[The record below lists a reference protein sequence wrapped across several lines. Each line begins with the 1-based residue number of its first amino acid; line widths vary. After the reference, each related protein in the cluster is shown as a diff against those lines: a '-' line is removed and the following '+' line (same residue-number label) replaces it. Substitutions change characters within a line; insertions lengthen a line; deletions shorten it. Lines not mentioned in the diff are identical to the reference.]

1 MMARSREIDMTNGP
15 LLGKIIQ
22 FAIPLALSSM
32 LQLLFNAADVIVV
45 GQFAGSN
52 ALAAVSSTGAL
63 INLLVNVFM
72 GVSIGANVMVARARG
87 AGDYKGVHET
97 VHTAMLIS
105 VILGAMVAVL
115 GFCVSGFALTLMG
128 SPADVKPLATLY
140 LRIYFLGMPAN
151 LVYNF
156 GAAILRAIGDT
167 KRPLYIL
174 TVAGIANVTLN
185 LVLVILFRLG
195 VAGVAIAT
203 VFSQCIS
210 AVLVVICLLQAEGA
224 YRLYPQ
230 DLRIHKDKLIGMIRI
245 GLPAGIQG
253 SLFSISNVIIQS
265 TVNSFGSIVVAGNG
279 AAANIEGFVYVCM
292 NSLYQSAIT
301 FTSQNLGAGK
311 FHRIRSTF
319 RICTLCV
326 MLIGLVLGVG
336 IFLAGP
342 ILLRIYASGTPEE
355 IAAII
360 QVGCT
365 RLQYVG
371 FTYLFC
377 GMMDV
382 SCGALRGLGKG
393 MVPMVVSLLGA
404 CGLRIL
410 WVFTIFAFHSTLPT
424 LYISYPVSWVI
435 TWAVHTVCYLV
446 IRSKMERQHN
456 ARLKEAAA

>member
-1 MMARSREIDMTNGP
+1 MARSHEIDMTNGP
-15 LLGKIIQ
+15 LLSKVIQ

-45 GQFAGSN
+45 GKFAGST
-52 ALAAVSSTGAL
+52 ALAAVGSTGAL
-63 INLLVNVFM
+63 VNLLVNVFM

-87 AGDYKGVHET
+87 AGDYKAVHET
-97 VHTAMLIS
+97 VHCAMLIS
-105 VILGAMVAVL
+105 VILGAIVAVL

-140 LRIYFLGMPAN
+140 LKIYFLGMPAN

-174 TVAGIANVTLN
+174 TAAGVANVLLN
-185 LVLVILFRLG
+185 LVLVIVFHMG

-203 VFSQCIS
+203 VFSQIIS
-210 AVLVVICLLQAEGA
+210 AVLVVLCLLHADGA
-224 YRLYPQ
+224 YKLYPS

-265 TVNSFGSIVVAGNG
+265 TVNSFGSIVVAGNA
-279 AAANIEGFVYVCM
+279 AAANLEGFVYVCM

-311 FHRIRSTF
+311 FDRIRHTF
-319 RICTLCV
+319 RLCTLMV
-326 MLIGLVLGVG
+326 MVVGAILGIGLYLG
-336 IFLAGP
+336 GP
-342 ILLRIYASGTPEE
+342 WLLKIYASGTPEE
-355 IAAII
+355 IEQII
-360 QVGCT
+360 HFGMT
-365 RLQYVG
+365 RLSYVS
-371 FTYLFC
+371 FTYMLC

-393 MVPMVVSLLGA
+393 MVPMAVSLLGA
-404 CGLRIL
+404 CAFRIL
-410 WVFTIFAFHSTLPT
+410 WVYTVFAVQPTLPC

-435 TWAVHTVCYLV
+435 TWVAHTVCYLL
-446 IRSKMERQHN
+446 IRRNMERKHQ
-456 ARLKEAAA
+456 ASLEAAQA

>member
-1 MMARSREIDMTNGP
+1 MARSREIDMTNGP
-15 LLGKIIQ
+15 LLSKVIQ

-45 GQFAGSN
+45 GKFAGST
-52 ALAAVSSTGAL
+52 ALAAVGSTGAL
-63 INLLVNVFM
+63 VNLLVNVFM

-87 AGDYKGVHET
+87 AGDYKAVHET
-97 VHTAMLIS
+97 VHCAMLIS
-105 VILGAMVAVL
+105 VILGAIVAVL

-140 LRIYFLGMPAN
+140 LKIYFLGMPAN

-174 TVAGIANVTLN
+174 TAAGVANVLLN
-185 LVLVILFRLG
+185 LVLVIVFHMS

-203 VFSQCIS
+203 VFSQVIS
-210 AVLVVICLLQAEGA
+210 AVLVVLCLLHADGA
-224 YRLYPQ
+224 YKLYPS

-265 TVNSFGSIVVAGNG
+265 TVNSFGSIVVAGNA
-279 AAANIEGFVYVCM
+279 AAANLEGFVYVCM

-311 FHRIRSTF
+311 FDRIRHTF
-319 RICTLCV
+319 RLCTLMV
-326 MLIGLVLGVG
+326 MVVGAILGIGLYLG
-336 IFLAGP
+336 GP
-342 ILLRIYASGTPEE
+342 WLLKIYASGTPEE
-355 IAAII
+355 IEQII
-360 QVGCT
+360 HFGMT
-365 RLQYVG
+365 RLSYVS
-371 FTYLFC
+371 FTYMLC

-393 MVPMVVSLLGA
+393 MVPMAVSLLGA
-404 CGLRIL
+404 CAFRIL
-410 WVFTIFAFHSTLPT
+410 WVYTVFAVQPTLPC
-424 LYISYPVSWVI
+424 LYISYPVSWTI
-435 TWAVHTVCYLV
+435 TWVAHTVCYLL
-446 IRSKMERQHN
+446 IRRNMERKHQ
-456 ARLKEAAA
+456 ASLEAAQA

>member
-1 MMARSREIDMTNGP
+1 MARSREIDMTNGP
-15 LLGKIIQ
+15 LLSKVIQ

-45 GQFAGSN
+45 GKFAGST
-52 ALAAVSSTGAL
+52 ALAAVGSTGAL
-63 INLLVNVFM
+63 VNLLVNVFM

-87 AGDYKGVHET
+87 AGDYKAVHET
-97 VHTAMLIS
+97 VHCAMLIS
-105 VILGAMVAVL
+105 VILGAIVAVL

-140 LRIYFLGMPAN
+140 LKIYFLGMPAN

-174 TVAGIANVTLN
+174 TAAGVANVLLN
-185 LVLVILFRLG
+185 LVLVIVFHMS

-203 VFSQCIS
+203 VFSQVIS
-210 AVLVVICLLQAEGA
+210 AVLVVLCLLHADGA
-224 YRLYPQ
+224 YKLYPN

-265 TVNSFGSIVVAGNG
+265 TVNSFGSIVVAGNA
-279 AAANIEGFVYVCM
+279 AAANLEGFVYVCM

-311 FHRIRSTF
+311 FDRIRHTF
-319 RICTLCV
+319 RLCTLMV
-326 MLIGLVLGVG
+326 MVVGAILGIGLYLG
-336 IFLAGP
+336 GP
-342 ILLRIYASGTPEE
+342 WLLKIYASGTPEE
-355 IAAII
+355 IEQII
-360 QVGCT
+360 HFGMT
-365 RLQYVG
+365 RLSYVS
-371 FTYLFC
+371 FTYMLC

-393 MVPMVVSLLGA
+393 MVPMAVSLLGA
-404 CGLRIL
+404 CAFRIL
-410 WVFTIFAFHSTLPT
+410 WVYTVFAVQPTLPC
-424 LYISYPVSWVI
+424 LYISYPVSWTI
-435 TWAVHTVCYLV
+435 TWAAHTVCYLL
-446 IRSKMERQHN
+446 IRRNMERKHQ
-456 ARLKEAAA
+456 ASLEAAQA

>member
-1 MMARSREIDMTNGP
+1 MARSHEIDMTNGP
-15 LLGKIIQ
+15 LLSKVIQ

-45 GQFAGSN
+45 GKFAGST
-52 ALAAVSSTGAL
+52 ALAAVGSTGAL
-63 INLLVNVFM
+63 VNLLVNVFM

-87 AGDYKGVHET
+87 AGDYKAVHET
-97 VHTAMLIS
+97 VHCAMLIS
-105 VILGAMVAVL
+105 VILGAIVAVL

-140 LRIYFLGMPAN
+140 LKIYFLGMPAN

-174 TVAGIANVTLN
+174 TAAGVANVLLN
-185 LVLVILFRLG
+185 LVLVIVFHMG

-203 VFSQCIS
+203 VFSQVIS
-210 AVLVVICLLQAEGA
+210 AVLVVLCLLHADGA
-224 YRLYPQ
+224 YKLYPS

-265 TVNSFGSIVVAGNG
+265 TVNSFGSIVVAGNA
-279 AAANIEGFVYVCM
+279 AAANLEGFVYVCM

-311 FHRIRSTF
+311 FDRIRHTF
-319 RICTLCV
+319 RLCTLMV
-326 MLIGLVLGVG
+326 MVVGAILGVG
-336 IFLAGP
+336 LYLGGP
-342 ILLRIYASGTPEE
+342 WLLKIYASGTPEE
-355 IAAII
+355 IEQII
-360 QVGCT
+360 HFGMT
-365 RLQYVG
+365 RLSYVS
-371 FTYLFC
+371 FTYMLC

-393 MVPMVVSLLGA
+393 MVPMAVSLLGA
-404 CGLRIL
+404 CAFRIL
-410 WVFTIFAFHSTLPT
+410 WVYTVFAVQPTLPC

-435 TWAVHTVCYLV
+435 TWAAHTVCYLL
-446 IRSKMERQHN
+446 IRRNMERKHQ
-456 ARLKEAAA
+456 ASLEAAQA

>member
-1 MMARSREIDMTNGP
+1 MARSREIDMTNGP
-15 LLGKIIQ
+15 LLSKVIQ

-45 GQFAGSN
+45 GQFAGST
-52 ALAAVSSTGAL
+52 ALAAVGSTGAL
-63 INLLVNVFM
+63 VNLLVNVFM

-87 AGDYKGVHET
+87 AGDYKAVHET
-97 VHTAMLIS
+97 VHCAMLIS
-105 VILGAMVAVL
+105 VILGAIVAVL

-140 LRIYFLGMPAN
+140 LKIYFLGMPAN

-174 TVAGIANVTLN
+174 TAAGVVNVVLN
-185 LVLVILFRLG
+185 LILVIVFHMG

-203 VFSQCIS
+203 VTSQVIS
-210 AVLVVICLLQAEGA
+210 AVLIVLCLLRAEGA
-224 YRLYPQ
+224 YKLYPS

-265 TVNSFGSIVVAGNG
+265 TVNSFGSIVVAGNA
-279 AAANIEGFVYVCM
+279 AAANLEGFVYVCM

-311 FHRIRSTF
+311 FDRIRHTF
-319 RICTLCV
+319 RVCTLMV
-326 MLIGLVLGVG
+326 MVVGAVLGMG
-336 IFLAGP
+336 LFLAGP
-342 ILLRIYASGTPEE
+342 WLLNIYASGTPEE
-355 IAAII
+355 IEEII
-360 QVGCT
+360 RFGMI
-365 RLQYVG
+365 RLSYVS
-371 FTYLFC
+371 FTYMLC

-393 MVPMVVSLLGA
+393 MVPMAVSLLGA
-404 CGLRIL
+404 CAFRIL
-410 WVFTIFAFHSTLPT
+410 WVYTVFAANPTLPT

-435 TWAVHTVCYLV
+435 TWAAHTGCYLL
-446 IRSKMERQHN
+446 IRRNMERKH
-456 ARLKEAAA
+456 LESLEAA

>member
-1 MMARSREIDMTNGP
+1 MARSHEIDMTNGP
-15 LLGKIIQ
+15 LLSKVIQ

-45 GQFAGSN
+45 GKFAGST
-52 ALAAVSSTGAL
+52 ALAAVGSTGAL
-63 INLLVNVFM
+63 VNLLVNVFM

-87 AGDYKGVHET
+87 AGDYKAVHET
-97 VHTAMLIS
+97 VHCAMLIS
-105 VILGAMVAVL
+105 VILGAIVAVL

-140 LRIYFLGMPAN
+140 LKIYFLGMPAN

-174 TVAGIANVTLN
+174 TAAGVANVLLN
-185 LVLVILFRLG
+185 LVLVIVFHMS

-203 VFSQCIS
+203 VFSQVIS
-210 AVLVVICLLQAEGA
+210 AVLVVLCLLHADGA
-224 YRLYPQ
+224 YKLYPS

-265 TVNSFGSIVVAGNG
+265 TVNSFGSIVVAGNA
-279 AAANIEGFVYVCM
+279 AAANLEGFVYVCM

-311 FHRIRSTF
+311 FDRIRHTF
-319 RICTLCV
+319 RLCTLMV
-326 MLIGLVLGVG
+326 MVVGAILGIGLYLG
-336 IFLAGP
+336 GP
-342 ILLRIYASGTPEE
+342 WLLKIYASGTPEE
-355 IAAII
+355 IEQII
-360 QVGCT
+360 HFGMT
-365 RLQYVG
+365 RLSYVS
-371 FTYLFC
+371 FTYMLC

-393 MVPMVVSLLGA
+393 MVPMAVSLLGA
-404 CGLRIL
+404 CAFRIL
-410 WVFTIFAFHSTLPT
+410 WVYTVFAVQPTLPC

-435 TWAVHTVCYLV
+435 TWAAHTVCYLL
-446 IRSKMERQHN
+446 IRRNMERKHQ
-456 ARLKEAAA
+456 ASLEAAQA

>member
-1 MMARSREIDMTNGP
+1 MARSREIDMTNGP
-15 LLGKIIQ
+15 LVSKVVQ

-45 GQFAGSN
+45 GQFAGST
-52 ALAAVSSTGAL
+52 ALAAVGSTGAL
-63 INLLVNVFM
+63 VNLLVNVFM

-87 AGDYKGVHET
+87 AGDYKAVHET
-97 VHTAMLIS
+97 VHCAMLIS
-105 VILGAMVAVL
+105 VILGAIVAIL

-140 LRIYFLGMPAN
+140 LKIYFLGMPAN

-174 TVAGIANVTLN
+174 TAAGVANVLLN
-185 LVLVILFRLG
+185 LVLVIVFHMG

-210 AVLVVICLLQAEGA
+210 AVLVVLCLLHADGA
-224 YRLYPQ
+224 YKLYPA

-265 TVNSFGSIVVAGNG
+265 TVNSFGSIVVAGNA
-279 AAANIEGFVYVCM
+279 AAANLEGFVYVCM

-311 FHRIRSTF
+311 FDRIRHTF
-319 RICTLCV
+319 RVCTLMV
-326 MLIGLVLGVG
+326 MVVGAVLGVG
-336 IFLAGP
+336 LFLAGP
-342 ILLRIYASGTPEE
+342 WLLNIYASGTPEE
-355 IAAII
+355 IEEII
-360 QVGCT
+360 RFGMI
-365 RLQYVG
+365 RLSYVS
-371 FTYLFC
+371 FTYMLC

-382 SCGALRGLGKG
+382 SCGALRGLGRG
-393 MVPMVVSLLGA
+393 MVPMAVSLLGA
-404 CGLRIL
+404 CAFRIL
-410 WVFTIFAFHSTLPT
+410 WVFTVFAANPTLPT
-424 LYISYPVSWVI
+424 LYWVFPCSTLFTLLITLGMDLYVSYRIMP
-435 TWAVHTVCYLV
+435 
-446 IRSKMERQHN
+446 RKMAQPG
-456 ARLKEAAA
+456 

>member
-1 MMARSREIDMTNGP
+1 MARSREIDMTNGP
-15 LLGKIIQ
+15 LVSKVVQ

-45 GQFAGSN
+45 GQFAGST
-52 ALAAVSSTGAL
+52 ALAAVGSTGAL
-63 INLLVNVFM
+63 VNLLVNVFM

-87 AGDYKGVHET
+87 AGDYKAVHET
-97 VHTAMLIS
+97 VHCAMLIS
-105 VILGAMVAVL
+105 VILGAIVAIL

-140 LRIYFLGMPAN
+140 LKIYFLGMPAN

-174 TVAGIANVTLN
+174 TAAGVANVLLN
-185 LVLVILFRLG
+185 LVLVIVFHMG

-210 AVLVVICLLQAEGA
+210 AVLVVLCLLHADGA
-224 YRLYPQ
+224 YKLYPA

-265 TVNSFGSIVVAGNG
+265 TVNSFGSIVVAGNA
-279 AAANIEGFVYVCM
+279 AAANLEGFVYVCM

-311 FHRIRSTF
+311 FDRIRHTF
-319 RICTLCV
+319 RVCTLMV
-326 MLIGLVLGVG
+326 MVVGAVLGVG
-336 IFLAGP
+336 LFLAGP
-342 ILLRIYASGTPEE
+342 WLLNIYASGTPEE
-355 IAAII
+355 IEEII
-360 QVGCT
+360 RFGMI
-365 RLQYVG
+365 RLSYVS
-371 FTYLFC
+371 FTYMLC

-393 MVPMVVSLLGA
+393 MVPMAVSLLGA
-404 CGLRIL
+404 CAFRIL
-410 WVFTIFAFHSTLPT
+410 WVYTVFAANPTLPT
-424 LYISYPVSWVI
+424 LYISYPVSWAI
-435 TWAVHTVCYLV
+435 TWVAHTGCYLL
-446 IRSKMERQHN
+446 IRRNMERKHQE
-456 ARLKEAAA
+456 ALEAA

>member
-1 MMARSREIDMTNGP
+1 MARSREIDMTNGP
-15 LLGKIIQ
+15 LVSKVVQ

-45 GQFAGSN
+45 GQFAGST
-52 ALAAVSSTGAL
+52 ALAAVGSTGAL
-63 INLLVNVFM
+63 VNLLVNVFM

-87 AGDYKGVHET
+87 AGDYKAVHET
-97 VHTAMLIS
+97 VHCAMLIS
-105 VILGAMVAVL
+105 VILGAIVAIL

-140 LRIYFLGMPAN
+140 LKIYFLGMPAN

-174 TVAGIANVTLN
+174 TAAGVANVLLN
-185 LVLVILFRLG
+185 LVLVIVFHMG

-210 AVLVVICLLQAEGA
+210 AVLVVLCLLHADGA
-224 YRLYPQ
+224 YKLYPA

-265 TVNSFGSIVVAGNG
+265 TVNSFGSIVVAGNA
-279 AAANIEGFVYVCM
+279 AAANLEGFVYVCM

-311 FHRIRSTF
+311 FDRIRHTF
-319 RICTLCV
+319 RVCTLMV
-326 MLIGLVLGVG
+326 MVVGAVLGVG
-336 IFLAGP
+336 LFLAGP
-342 ILLRIYASGTPEE
+342 WLLNIYASGTPEE
-355 IAAII
+355 IEEII
-360 QVGCT
+360 RFGMI
-365 RLQYVG
+365 RLSYVS
-371 FTYLFC
+371 FTYMLC

-382 SCGALRGLGKG
+382 SCGALRGLGRG
-393 MVPMVVSLLGA
+393 MVPMAVSLLGA
-404 CGLRIL
+404 CAFRIL
-410 WVFTIFAFHSTLPT
+410 WVYTVFAANPTLPT
-424 LYISYPVSWVI
+424 LYISYPVSWAI
-435 TWAVHTVCYLV
+435 TWVAHTGCYLL
-446 IRSKMERQHN
+446 IRRNMERKHQE
-456 ARLKEAAA
+456 ALEAA

>member
-1 MMARSREIDMTNGP
+1 MARSREIDMTNGP
-15 LLGKIIQ
+15 LFGKVVQ

-45 GQFAGSN
+45 GQFAGST
-52 ALAAVSSTGAL
+52 ALAAVGSTGAL
-63 INLLVNVFM
+63 VNLLVNVFM

-87 AGDYKGVHET
+87 AGDYKAVHET
-97 VHTAMLIS
+97 VHCAMLIS
-105 VILGAMVAVL
+105 VILGAIVAVL

-140 LRIYFLGMPAN
+140 LKIYFLGMPAN

-174 TVAGIANVTLN
+174 TAAGVVNVVLN
-185 LVLVILFRLG
+185 LILVILFHMG

-203 VFSQCIS
+203 VASQLIS
-210 AVLVVICLLQAEGA
+210 AVLIVMCLLQADGA
-224 YRLYPQ
+224 YKLYPS

-265 TVNSFGSIVVAGNG
+265 TVNSFGSIVVAGNA
-279 AAANIEGFVYVCM
+279 AAANLEGFVYVCM

-311 FHRIRSTF
+311 FDRIRHTF
-319 RICTLCV
+319 RVCTLMV
-326 MLIGLVLGVG
+326 MVVGAVLGMG
-336 IFLAGP
+336 LFLAGP
-342 ILLRIYASGTPEE
+342 WLLNIYASGTPEE
-355 IAAII
+355 IEEII
-360 QVGCT
+360 RFGMI
-365 RLQYVG
+365 RLSYVS
-371 FTYLFC
+371 FTYMLC

-382 SCGALRGLGKG
+382 SCGALRGLGRG
-393 MVPMVVSLLGA
+393 MVPMAVSLLGA

-410 WVFTIFAFHSTLPT
+410 WVFTIFAAQPTLPC
-424 LYISYPVSWVI
+424 LYISYPVSWAV
-435 TWAVHTVCYLV
+435 TWAAHTVCYLV
-446 IRSKMERQHN
+446 IRRSMERKHQE
-456 ARLKEAAA
+456 ALEAA

>member
-1 MMARSREIDMTNGP
+1 MARSHEIDMTNGP
-15 LLGKIIQ
+15 LLSKVIQ

-45 GQFAGSN
+45 GKFAGST
-52 ALAAVSSTGAL
+52 ALAAVGSTGAL
-63 INLLVNVFM
+63 VNLLVNVFM

-87 AGDYKGVHET
+87 AGDYKAVHET
-97 VHTAMLIS
+97 VHCAMLIS
-105 VILGAMVAVL
+105 VILGAIVAVL

-140 LRIYFLGMPAN
+140 LKIYFLGMPAN

-174 TVAGIANVTLN
+174 TAAGVANVLLN
-185 LVLVILFRLG
+185 LVLVIVFHMS

-203 VFSQCIS
+203 VFSQVIS
-210 AVLVVICLLQAEGA
+210 AVLVVLCLLHADGA
-224 YRLYPQ
+224 YKLYPN

-265 TVNSFGSIVVAGNG
+265 TVNSFGSIVVAGNA
-279 AAANIEGFVYVCM
+279 AAANLEGFVYVCM

-311 FHRIRSTF
+311 FDRIRHTF
-319 RICTLCV
+319 RLCTLMV
-326 MLIGLVLGVG
+326 MVVGAILGIGLYLG
-336 IFLAGP
+336 GP
-342 ILLRIYASGTPEE
+342 WLLKIYASGTPEE
-355 IAAII
+355 IEQII
-360 QVGCT
+360 HFGMT
-365 RLQYVG
+365 RLSYVS
-371 FTYLFC
+371 FTYMLC

-393 MVPMVVSLLGA
+393 MVPMAVSLLGA
-404 CGLRIL
+404 CAFRIL
-410 WVFTIFAFHSTLPT
+410 WVYTVFAVQPTLPC

-435 TWAVHTVCYLV
+435 TWAAHTVCYLL
-446 IRSKMERQHN
+446 IRRNMERKHQ
-456 ARLKEAAA
+456 ASLEAAQA

>member
-1 MMARSREIDMTNGP
+1 MARSHEIDMTNGP
-15 LLGKIIQ
+15 LLSKVIQ

-45 GQFAGSN
+45 GKFAGST
-52 ALAAVSSTGAL
+52 ALAAVGSTGAL
-63 INLLVNVFM
+63 VNLLVNVFM

-87 AGDYKGVHET
+87 AGDYKAVHET
-97 VHTAMLIS
+97 VHCAMLIS
-105 VILGAMVAVL
+105 VILGAIVAVL

-140 LRIYFLGMPAN
+140 LKIYFLGMPAN

-174 TVAGIANVTLN
+174 TAAGVANVLLN
-185 LVLVILFRLG
+185 LVLVIVFHMS

-203 VFSQCIS
+203 VFSQVIS
-210 AVLVVICLLQAEGA
+210 AVLVVLCLLHADGA
-224 YRLYPQ
+224 YKLYPS

-265 TVNSFGSIVVAGNG
+265 TVNSFGSIVVAGNA
-279 AAANIEGFVYVCM
+279 AAANLEGFVYVCM

-311 FHRIRSTF
+311 FDRIRHTF
-319 RICTLCV
+319 RLCTLMV
-326 MLIGLVLGVG
+326 MVVGAILGVG
-336 IFLAGP
+336 LYLGGP
-342 ILLRIYASGTPEE
+342 WLLKIYASGTPEE
-355 IAAII
+355 IEQII
-360 QVGCT
+360 HFGMT
-365 RLQYVG
+365 RLSYVS
-371 FTYLFC
+371 FTYMLC

-393 MVPMVVSLLGA
+393 MVPMAVSLLGA
-404 CGLRIL
+404 CAFRIL
-410 WVFTIFAFHSTLPT
+410 WVYTVFAVQPTLPC

-435 TWAVHTVCYLV
+435 TWAAHTVCYLL
-446 IRSKMERQHN
+446 IRRNMERKHQ
-456 ARLKEAAA
+456 ASLEAAQA

>member
-1 MMARSREIDMTNGP
+1 MARSREIDMTNGP
-15 LLGKIIQ
+15 LLSKVIQ

-45 GQFAGSN
+45 GKFAGST
-52 ALAAVSSTGAL
+52 ALAAVGSTGAL
-63 INLLVNVFM
+63 VNLLVNVFM

-87 AGDYKGVHET
+87 AGDYKAVHET
-97 VHTAMLIS
+97 VHCAMLIS
-105 VILGAMVAVL
+105 VILGAIVAVL

-140 LRIYFLGMPAN
+140 LKIYFLGMPAN

-156 GAAILRAIGDT
+156 GAAILRAVGDT

-174 TVAGIANVTLN
+174 TAAGVANVLLN
-185 LVLVILFRLG
+185 LVLVIVFHMG

-203 VFSQCIS
+203 VFSQIIS
-210 AVLVVICLLQAEGA
+210 AVLVVLCLLHADGA
-224 YRLYPQ
+224 YKLYPS

-265 TVNSFGSIVVAGNG
+265 TVNSFGSIVVAGNA
-279 AAANIEGFVYVCM
+279 AAANLEGFVYVCM

-311 FHRIRSTF
+311 FDRIRHTF
-319 RICTLCV
+319 RLCTLMV
-326 MLIGLVLGVG
+326 MVVGAILGVG
-336 IFLAGP
+336 LYLGGP
-342 ILLRIYASGTPEE
+342 WLLKIYASGTPEE
-355 IAAII
+355 IEQII
-360 QVGCT
+360 RFGMI
-365 RLQYVG
+365 RLSYVS
-371 FTYLFC
+371 FTYMLC

-393 MVPMVVSLLGA
+393 MVPMAVSLLGA
-404 CGLRIL
+404 CAFRIL
-410 WVFTIFAFHSTLPT
+410 WVYTVFAVQPTLPC
-424 LYISYPVSWVI
+424 LYISYPVSWTI
-435 TWAVHTVCYLV
+435 TWVAHTVCYLL
-446 IRSKMERQHN
+446 IRRNMERKHQ
-456 ARLKEAAA
+456 ASLEAAQA

>member
-1 MMARSREIDMTNGP
+1 MARSREIDMTNGP
-15 LLGKIIQ
+15 LFGKVVQ

-45 GQFAGSN
+45 GQFAGST
-52 ALAAVSSTGAL
+52 ALAAVGSTGAL
-63 INLLVNVFM
+63 VNLLVNVFM

-87 AGDYKGVHET
+87 AGDYKAVHET
-97 VHTAMLIS
+97 VHCAMLIS
-105 VILGAMVAVL
+105 VILGAIVAVL

-140 LRIYFLGMPAN
+140 LKIYFLGMPAN

-174 TVAGIANVTLN
+174 TAAGVVNVVLN
-185 LVLVILFRLG
+185 LILVILFHMG

-203 VFSQCIS
+203 VTSQLIS
-210 AVLVVICLLQAEGA
+210 AVLIVMCLLNADGA
-224 YRLYPQ
+224 YKLYPS

-265 TVNSFGSIVVAGNG
+265 TVNGFGSIVVAGNA
-279 AAANIEGFVYVCM
+279 AAANLEGFVYVCM
-292 NSLYQSAIT
+292 NSLYQGAIT

-311 FHRIRSTF
+311 FDRIRHTF
-319 RICTLCV
+319 RVCTLMV
-326 MLIGLVLGVG
+326 MVVGAVLGMG
-336 IFLAGP
+336 LFLAGP
-342 ILLRIYASGTPEE
+342 WLLNIYASGTPEE
-355 IAAII
+355 IEEII
-360 QVGCT
+360 RFGMI
-365 RLQYVG
+365 RLSYVS
-371 FTYLFC
+371 FTYMLC

-382 SCGALRGLGKG
+382 SCGALRGLGRG
-393 MVPMVVSLLGA
+393 MVPMAVSLLGA

-410 WVFTIFAFHSTLPT
+410 WVFTIFAAQPTLPC
-424 LYISYPVSWVI
+424 LYISYPVSWAV
-435 TWAVHTVCYLV
+435 TWAAHTVCYLV
-446 IRSKMERQHN
+446 IRRSMERKHQE
-456 ARLKEAAA
+456 ALEAA

>member
-1 MMARSREIDMTNGP
+1 MARSREIDMTNGP
-15 LLGKIIQ
+15 LLGKIVQ

-45 GQFAGSN
+45 GQFAGST
-52 ALAAVSSTGAL
+52 ALAAVGSTGAL
-63 INLLVNVFM
+63 VNLLVNVFM

-87 AGDYKGVHET
+87 AGDYKAVHET
-97 VHTAMLIS
+97 VHCAMLIS
-105 VILGAMVAVL
+105 VILGAIVAVL

-174 TVAGIANVTLN
+174 TVAGVANVVLN
-185 LVLVILFRLG
+185 LILVIVFHMG

-224 YRLYPQ
+224 YKLYPN
-230 DLRIHKDKLIGMIRI
+230 DLKIHKDKLMGMIRI

-265 TVNSFGSIVVAGNG
+265 TVNSFGSIVVAGNA
-279 AAANIEGFVYVCM
+279 AAANIEGFIYVCM
-292 NSLYQSAIT
+292 NSLYQAAIT

-311 FHRIRSTF
+311 FDRIRRTF
-319 RICTLCV
+319 RICTLMV
-326 MLIGLVLGVG
+326 MAIGFALSMIVYA
-336 IFLAGP
+336 AGP

-355 IAAII
+355 ITSII
-360 QVGCT
+360 EFGMI
-365 RLQYVG
+365 RLSYVCL
-371 FTYLFC
+371 TYMIC

-410 WVFTIFAFHSTLPT
+410 WVFTLFAAKPTLDM

-435 TWAVHTVCYLV
+435 TWAVHTLCYLL
-446 IRSKMERQHN
+446 IRRGMERKHLSQ
-456 ARLKEAAA
+456 LEAAEA

>member
-1 MMARSREIDMTNGP
+1 MARSREIDMTNGP
-15 LLGKIIQ
+15 LVSKVVQ

-45 GQFAGSN
+45 GQFAGST
-52 ALAAVSSTGAL
+52 ALAAVGSTGAL
-63 INLLVNVFM
+63 VNLLVNVFM

-87 AGDYKGVHET
+87 AGDYKAVHET
-97 VHTAMLIS
+97 VHCAMLIS
-105 VILGAMVAVL
+105 VILGAIVAIL

-140 LRIYFLGMPAN
+140 LKIYFLGMPAN

-174 TVAGIANVTLN
+174 TAAGVANVLLN
-185 LVLVILFRLG
+185 LVLVIVFHMG

-210 AVLVVICLLQAEGA
+210 AVLVVLCLLHADGA
-224 YRLYPQ
+224 YKLYPA

-265 TVNSFGSIVVAGNG
+265 TVNSFGSIVVAGNA
-279 AAANIEGFVYVCM
+279 AAANLEGFVYVCM

-311 FHRIRSTF
+311 FDRIRHTF
-319 RICTLCV
+319 RVCTLMV
-326 MLIGLVLGVG
+326 MVVGAVLGVG
-336 IFLAGP
+336 LFLAGP
-342 ILLRIYASGTPEE
+342 WLLNIYASGTPEE
-355 IAAII
+355 IEEII
-360 QVGCT
+360 RFGMI
-365 RLQYVG
+365 RLSYVS
-371 FTYLFC
+371 FTYMIC

-393 MVPMVVSLLGA
+393 MVPMAVSLLGA
-404 CGLRIL
+404 CAFRIL
-410 WVFTIFAFHSTLPT
+410 WVFTVFAANPTLPT
-424 LYISYPVSWVI
+424 LYISYPVSWAI
-435 TWAVHTVCYLV
+435 TWAAHTGCYLL
-446 IRSKMERQHN
+446 IRRNMERKHQE
-456 ARLKEAAA
+456 ALEAA

>member
-1 MMARSREIDMTNGP
+1 MARSREIDMTNGP
-15 LLGKIIQ
+15 LFGKVVQ

-45 GQFAGSN
+45 GQFAGST
-52 ALAAVSSTGAL
+52 ALAAVGSTGAL
-63 INLLVNVFM
+63 VNLLVNVFM

-87 AGDYKGVHET
+87 AGDYKAVHET
-97 VHTAMLIS
+97 VHCAMLIS
-105 VILGAMVAVL
+105 VILGAIVAVL

-140 LRIYFLGMPAN
+140 LKIYFLGMPAN

-174 TVAGIANVTLN
+174 TAAGVVNVVLN
-185 LVLVILFRLG
+185 LILVILFHMG

-203 VFSQCIS
+203 VTSQLIS
-210 AVLVVICLLQAEGA
+210 AVLIVMCLLQADGA
-224 YRLYPQ
+224 YKLYPS

-265 TVNSFGSIVVAGNG
+265 TVNGFGSIVVAGNA
-279 AAANIEGFVYVCM
+279 AAANLEGFVYVCM

-311 FHRIRSTF
+311 FDRIRHTF
-319 RICTLCV
+319 RVCTLMV
-326 MLIGLVLGVG
+326 MVVGAVLGMG
-336 IFLAGP
+336 LFLAGP
-342 ILLRIYASGTPEE
+342 WLLNIYASGTPEE
-355 IAAII
+355 IEEII
-360 QVGCT
+360 RFGMI
-365 RLQYVG
+365 RLSYVS
-371 FTYLFC
+371 FTYMLC

-382 SCGALRGLGKG
+382 SCGALRGLGRG
-393 MVPMVVSLLGA
+393 MVPMAVSLLGA

-410 WVFTIFAFHSTLPT
+410 WVFTIFAAQPTLSC
-424 LYISYPVSWVI
+424 LYISYPVSWVV
-435 TWAVHTVCYLV
+435 TWAAHTVCYLV
-446 IRSKMERQHN
+446 IRRSMERKHQE
-456 ARLKEAAA
+456 ALEAA

>member
-1 MMARSREIDMTNGP
+1 MARSHEIDMTNGP
-15 LLGKIIQ
+15 LLSKVIQ

-45 GQFAGSN
+45 GKFAGST
-52 ALAAVSSTGAL
+52 ALAAVGSTGAL
-63 INLLVNVFM
+63 VNLLVNVFM

-87 AGDYKGVHET
+87 AGDYKAVHET
-97 VHTAMLIS
+97 VHCAMLIS
-105 VILGAMVAVL
+105 VILGAIVAVL

-140 LRIYFLGMPAN
+140 LKIYFLGMPAN

-174 TVAGIANVTLN
+174 TAAGVANVLLN
-185 LVLVILFRLG
+185 LVLVIVFHMS

-203 VFSQCIS
+203 VFSQVIS
-210 AVLVVICLLQAEGA
+210 AVLVVLCLLHADGA
-224 YRLYPQ
+224 YKLYPN

-265 TVNSFGSIVVAGNG
+265 TVNSFGSIVVAGNA
-279 AAANIEGFVYVCM
+279 AAANLEGFVYVCM

-311 FHRIRSTF
+311 FDRIRHTF
-319 RICTLCV
+319 RLCTLMV
-326 MLIGLVLGVG
+326 MVVGAILGVG
-336 IFLAGP
+336 LYLGGP
-342 ILLRIYASGTPEE
+342 WLLKIYASGTPEE
-355 IAAII
+355 IEQII
-360 QVGCT
+360 HFGMT
-365 RLQYVG
+365 RLSYVS
-371 FTYLFC
+371 FTYMLC

-393 MVPMVVSLLGA
+393 MVPMAVSLLGA
-404 CGLRIL
+404 CAFRIL
-410 WVFTIFAFHSTLPT
+410 WVYTVFAVQPTLPC
-424 LYISYPVSWVI
+424 LYISYPVSWTI
-435 TWAVHTVCYLV
+435 TWVAHTVCYLL
-446 IRSKMERQHN
+446 IRRNMERKHQ
-456 ARLKEAAA
+456 ASLEAAQA

>member
-1 MMARSREIDMTNGP
+1 MARSREIDMTNGP
-15 LLGKIIQ
+15 LVSKVVQ

-45 GQFAGSN
+45 GQFAGST
-52 ALAAVSSTGAL
+52 ALAAVGSTGAL
-63 INLLVNVFM
+63 VNLLVNVFM

-87 AGDYKGVHET
+87 AGDFKAVHET
-97 VHTAMLIS
+97 VHCAMLIS
-105 VILGAMVAVL
+105 VILGAIVAVL

-140 LRIYFLGMPAN
+140 LKIYFLGMPAN

-174 TVAGIANVTLN
+174 TAAGVANVLLN
-185 LVLVILFRLG
+185 LVLVIVFHMG

-210 AVLVVICLLQAEGA
+210 AVLVVLCLLNADGA
-224 YRLYPQ
+224 YKLYPA
-230 DLRIHKDKLIGMIRI
+230 DLRIHKDKLIGMVRI

-265 TVNSFGSIVVAGNG
+265 TVNSFGSIVVAGNA
-279 AAANIEGFVYVCM
+279 AAANLEGFVYVCM

-311 FHRIRSTF
+311 FDRIRHTF
-319 RICTLCV
+319 RVCTLMV
-326 MLIGLVLGVG
+326 MVVGAVLGIGLY
-336 IFLAGP
+336 LAGP
-342 ILLRIYASGTPEE
+342 WLLNIYASGTPEE
-355 IAAII
+355 IEEII
-360 QVGCT
+360 RFGMI
-365 RLQYVG
+365 RLSYVS
-371 FTYLFC
+371 FTYMIC

-393 MVPMVVSLLGA
+393 MVPMAVSLLGA
-404 CGLRIL
+404 CAFRIL
-410 WVFTIFAFHSTLPT
+410 WVYTVFAANPTLPT
-424 LYISYPVSWVI
+424 LYISYPVSWAI
-435 TWAVHTVCYLV
+435 TWVAHTGCYLL
-446 IRSKMERQHN
+446 IRRKMERKHQE
-456 ARLKEAAA
+456 ALEAA

>member
-1 MMARSREIDMTNGP
+1 MARSREIDMTNGP
-15 LLGKIIQ
+15 LLSKVIQ

-45 GQFAGSN
+45 GKFAGST
-52 ALAAVSSTGAL
+52 ALAAVGSTGAL
-63 INLLVNVFM
+63 VNLLVNVFM

-87 AGDYKGVHET
+87 AGDYKAVHET
-97 VHTAMLIS
+97 VHCAMLIS
-105 VILGAMVAVL
+105 VILGAIVAVL

-140 LRIYFLGMPAN
+140 LKIYFLGMPAN

-174 TVAGIANVTLN
+174 TAAGVANVLLN
-185 LVLVILFRLG
+185 LVLVIVFHMS

-203 VFSQCIS
+203 VFSQVIS
-210 AVLVVICLLQAEGA
+210 AVLVVLCLLHADGA
-224 YRLYPQ
+224 YKLYPS

-265 TVNSFGSIVVAGNG
+265 TVNSFGSIVVAGNA
-279 AAANIEGFVYVCM
+279 AAANLEGFVYVCM

-311 FHRIRSTF
+311 FDRIRHTF
-319 RICTLCV
+319 RLCTLMV
-326 MLIGLVLGVG
+326 MVVGAILGIGLYLG
-336 IFLAGP
+336 GP
-342 ILLRIYASGTPEE
+342 WLLKIYASGTPQE
-355 IAAII
+355 IEQII
-360 QVGCT
+360 HFGMT
-365 RLQYVG
+365 RLSYVS
-371 FTYLFC
+371 FTYMLC

-393 MVPMVVSLLGA
+393 MVPMAVSLLGA
-404 CGLRIL
+404 CAFRIL
-410 WVFTIFAFHSTLPT
+410 WVYTVFAVQPTLPC
-424 LYISYPVSWVI
+424 LYISYPVSWTI
-435 TWAVHTVCYLV
+435 TWVAHTVCYLL
-446 IRSKMERQHN
+446 IRRNMERKHQ
-456 ARLKEAAA
+456 ASLEAAQA

>member
-1 MMARSREIDMTNGP
+1 MARSREIDMTNGP
-15 LLGKIIQ
+15 LLSKVIQ

-45 GQFAGSN
+45 GKFAGST
-52 ALAAVSSTGAL
+52 ALAAVGSTGAL
-63 INLLVNVFM
+63 VNLLVNVFM

-87 AGDYKGVHET
+87 AGDYKAVHET
-97 VHTAMLIS
+97 VHCAMLIS
-105 VILGAMVAVL
+105 VILGAIVAVL

-140 LRIYFLGMPAN
+140 LKIYFLGMPAN

-174 TVAGIANVTLN
+174 TAAGVANVLLN
-185 LVLVILFRLG
+185 LVLVIVFHMS

-203 VFSQCIS
+203 VFSQVIS
-210 AVLVVICLLQAEGA
+210 AVLVVLCLLHADGA
-224 YRLYPQ
+224 YKLYPS

-265 TVNSFGSIVVAGNG
+265 TVNSFGSIVVAGNA
-279 AAANIEGFVYVCM
+279 AAANLEGFVYVCM

-311 FHRIRSTF
+311 FDRIRHTF
-319 RICTLCV
+319 RLCTLMV
-326 MLIGLVLGVG
+326 MVVGAILGIGLYLG
-336 IFLAGP
+336 GP
-342 ILLRIYASGTPEE
+342 WLLKIYASGTPEE
-355 IAAII
+355 IGQII
-360 QVGCT
+360 RFGMI
-365 RLQYVG
+365 RLSYVS
-371 FTYLFC
+371 FTYMLC

-393 MVPMVVSLLGA
+393 MVPMAVSLLGA
-404 CGLRIL
+404 CAFRIL
-410 WVFTIFAFHSTLPT
+410 WVYTVFAVQPTLPC
-424 LYISYPVSWVI
+424 LYISYPVSWTI
-435 TWAVHTVCYLV
+435 TWVAHTVCYLL
-446 IRSKMERQHN
+446 IRRNMERKHQ
-456 ARLKEAAA
+456 ASLEAAQA

>member
-1 MMARSREIDMTNGP
+1 MARSREIDMTNGP
-15 LLGKIIQ
+15 LLSKVIQ

-45 GQFAGSN
+45 GKFAGST
-52 ALAAVSSTGAL
+52 ALAAVGSTGAL
-63 INLLVNVFM
+63 VNLLVNVFM

-87 AGDYKGVHET
+87 AGDYKAVHET
-97 VHTAMLIS
+97 VHCAMLIS
-105 VILGAMVAVL
+105 VILGAIVAVL

-140 LRIYFLGMPAN
+140 LKIYFLGMPAN

-174 TVAGIANVTLN
+174 TAAGVANVLLN
-185 LVLVILFRLG
+185 LVLVIVFHMS

-203 VFSQCIS
+203 VFSQVVS
-210 AVLVVICLLQAEGA
+210 AVLVVLCLLHADGA
-224 YRLYPQ
+224 YKLYPS

-265 TVNSFGSIVVAGNG
+265 TVNSFGSIVVAGNA
-279 AAANIEGFVYVCM
+279 AAANLEGFVYVCM

-311 FHRIRSTF
+311 FDRIRHTF
-319 RICTLCV
+319 RLCTLMV
-326 MLIGLVLGVG
+326 MVVGAILGVG
-336 IFLAGP
+336 LYLGGP
-342 ILLRIYASGTPEE
+342 WLLKIYASGTPEE
-355 IAAII
+355 IEQII
-360 QVGCT
+360 HFGMT
-365 RLQYVG
+365 RLSYVS
-371 FTYLFC
+371 FTYMLC

-393 MVPMVVSLLGA
+393 MVPMAVSLLGA
-404 CGLRIL
+404 CAFRIL
-410 WVFTIFAFHSTLPT
+410 WVYTVFAMQPTLPC
-424 LYISYPVSWVI
+424 LYISYPVSWAI
-435 TWAVHTVCYLV
+435 TWVAHTVCYLA
-446 IRSKMERQHN
+446 IRRNMERKHQ
-456 ARLKEAAA
+456 ASLEAAQA

>member
-1 MMARSREIDMTNGP
+1 MARSREIDMTNGP
-15 LLGKIIQ
+15 LLSKVIQ

-45 GQFAGSN
+45 GQFAGST
-52 ALAAVSSTGAL
+52 ALAAVGSTGAL
-63 INLLVNVFM
+63 VNLLVNVFM

-87 AGDYKGVHET
+87 AGDFKAVHET
-97 VHTAMLIS
+97 VHCAMLIS
-105 VILGAMVAVL
+105 VILGAIVAVL

-140 LRIYFLGMPAN
+140 LKIYFLGMPAN

-174 TVAGIANVTLN
+174 TAAGVANVLLN
-185 LVLVILFRLG
+185 LVLVIVFHMG

-210 AVLVVICLLQAEGA
+210 AVLVVLCLLNADGA
-224 YRLYPQ
+224 YKLYPA
-230 DLRIHKDKLIGMIRI
+230 DLRIHKDKLIGMVRI

-265 TVNSFGSIVVAGNG
+265 TVNSFGSIVVAGNA
-279 AAANIEGFVYVCM
+279 AAANLEGFVYVCM

-311 FHRIRSTF
+311 FDRIRHTF
-319 RICTLCV
+319 RVCTLMV
-326 MLIGLVLGVG
+326 MVVGAVLGIGL
-336 IFLAGP
+336 FLAGP
-342 ILLRIYASGTPEE
+342 WLLNIYASGTPEE
-355 IAAII
+355 IEEII
-360 QVGCT
+360 RFGMI
-365 RLQYVG
+365 RLSYVS
-371 FTYLFC
+371 FTYMIC

-393 MVPMVVSLLGA
+393 MVPMAVSLLGA
-404 CGLRIL
+404 CAFRIL
-410 WVFTIFAFHSTLPT
+410 WVYTVFAANPTLPT
-424 LYISYPVSWVI
+424 LYVSYPVSWAI
-435 TWAVHTVCYLV
+435 TWVAHTGCYLL
-446 IRSKMERQHN
+446 IRRKMERKHQE
-456 ARLKEAAA
+456 ALEAA

>member
-1 MMARSREIDMTNGP
+1 MARSREIDMTNGP

-45 GQFAGSN
+45 GQFAGST
-52 ALAAVSSTGAL
+52 ALAAVGSTGAL
-63 INLLVNVFM
+63 VNLLVNVFM

-97 VHTAMLIS
+97 VHCAMLIS

-115 GFCVSGFALTLMG
+115 GFFVSGFALGLMG

-174 TVAGIANVTLN
+174 TAAGVANVLLN
-185 LVLVILFRLG
+185 LVLVIVFHMG

-203 VFSQCIS
+203 VFSQVIS
-210 AVLVVICLLQAEGA
+210 AVLVVLCLLNAEGA
-224 YRLYPQ
+224 YKLYPA
-230 DLRIHKDKLIGMIRI
+230 DLKIHKDKLIGMIRI

-265 TVNSFGSIVVAGNG
+265 TVNSFGSIVVAGNA
-279 AAANIEGFVYVCM
+279 AAANIEGFIYVCM
-292 NSLYQSAIT
+292 NSMYQAAIT

-311 FHRIRSTF
+311 FDRIRRTF
-319 RICTLCV
+319 RICTLMV
-326 MLIGLVLGVG
+326 MAIGFVLSMSVY
-336 IFLAGP
+336 LLGP
-342 ILLRIYASGTPEE
+342 VLLRVYASGTPEE
-355 IAAII
+355 ITTII
-360 QVGCT
+360 DYGML
-365 RLQYVG
+365 RLSYVCI
-371 FTYLFC
+371 TYLIC

-393 MVPMVVSLLGA
+393 MVPMAVSLLGA
-404 CGLRIL
+404 CAFRIL
-410 WVFTIFAFHSTLPT
+410 WVFTIFAAKPELGT
-424 LYISYPVSWVI
+424 LYLSYPVSWVI
-435 TWAVHTVCYLV
+435 TWGAHTLCYIF
-446 IRSKMERQHN
+446 IRNKMEKRHN
-456 ARLKEAAA
+456 AQLEASV

>member
-1 MMARSREIDMTNGP
+1 MARSHEIDMTNGP
-15 LLGKIIQ
+15 LLSKVIQ

-45 GQFAGSN
+45 GKFAGST
-52 ALAAVSSTGAL
+52 ALAAVGSTGAL
-63 INLLVNVFM
+63 VNLLVNVFM

-87 AGDYKGVHET
+87 AGDYKAVHET
-97 VHTAMLIS
+97 VHCAMLIS
-105 VILGAMVAVL
+105 VILGAIVAVL

-140 LRIYFLGMPAN
+140 LKIYFLGMPAN

-174 TVAGIANVTLN
+174 TAAGVANVLLN
-185 LVLVILFRLG
+185 LVLVIVFHMG

-203 VFSQCIS
+203 VFSQIIS
-210 AVLVVICLLQAEGA
+210 AVLVVLCLLHADGA
-224 YRLYPQ
+224 YKLYPS

-265 TVNSFGSIVVAGNG
+265 TVNSFGSIVVAGNA
-279 AAANIEGFVYVCM
+279 AAANLEGFVYVCM

-311 FHRIRSTF
+311 FDRIRHTF
-319 RICTLCV
+319 RLCTLMV
-326 MLIGLVLGVG
+326 MVVGAILGIGLYLG
-336 IFLAGP
+336 GP
-342 ILLRIYASGTPEE
+342 WLLKIYASGTPEE
-355 IAAII
+355 IEQII
-360 QVGCT
+360 HFGMT
-365 RLQYVG
+365 RLSYVS
-371 FTYLFC
+371 FTYMLC

-393 MVPMVVSLLGA
+393 MVPMAVSLLGA
-404 CGLRIL
+404 CAFRIL
-410 WVFTIFAFHSTLPT
+410 WVYTVFAVQPTLPC

-435 TWAVHTVCYLV
+435 TWAAHTVCYLL
-446 IRSKMERQHN
+446 IRRNMERKHQ
-456 ARLKEAAA
+456 ASLEAAQA

>member
-1 MMARSREIDMTNGP
+1 MARSHEIDMTNGP
-15 LLGKIIQ
+15 LLSKVIQ

-45 GQFAGSN
+45 GKFAGST
-52 ALAAVSSTGAL
+52 ALAAVGSTGAL
-63 INLLVNVFM
+63 VNLLVNVFM

-87 AGDYKGVHET
+87 AGDYKAVHET
-97 VHTAMLIS
+97 VHCAMLIS
-105 VILGAMVAVL
+105 VILGAIVAVL

-140 LRIYFLGMPAN
+140 LKIYFLGMPAN

-174 TVAGIANVTLN
+174 TVAGVANVLLN
-185 LVLVILFRLG
+185 LVLVIVFHMG

-203 VFSQCIS
+203 VFSQVIS
-210 AVLVVICLLQAEGA
+210 AVLVVLCLLHADGA
-224 YRLYPQ
+224 YKLYPS

-265 TVNSFGSIVVAGNG
+265 TVNSFGSIVVAGNA
-279 AAANIEGFVYVCM
+279 AAANLEGFVYVCM

-311 FHRIRSTF
+311 FDRIRHTF
-319 RICTLCV
+319 RLCTLMV
-326 MLIGLVLGVG
+326 MVVGAILGVG
-336 IFLAGP
+336 LYLGGP
-342 ILLRIYASGTPEE
+342 WLLKIYASGTPEE
-355 IAAII
+355 IEQII
-360 QVGCT
+360 HFGMT
-365 RLQYVG
+365 RLSYVS
-371 FTYLFC
+371 FTYMLC

-393 MVPMVVSLLGA
+393 MVPMAVSLLGA
-404 CGLRIL
+404 CAFRIL
-410 WVFTIFAFHSTLPT
+410 WVYTVFAVQPTLPC

-435 TWAVHTVCYLV
+435 TWAAHTVCYLL
-446 IRSKMERQHN
+446 IRRNMERKHQ
-456 ARLKEAAA
+456 ASLEAAQA

>member
-1 MMARSREIDMTNGP
+1 MARSHEIDMTNGP
-15 LLGKIIQ
+15 LLSKVIQ

-45 GQFAGSN
+45 GKFAGST
-52 ALAAVSSTGAL
+52 ALAAVGSTGAL
-63 INLLVNVFM
+63 VNLLVNVFM

-87 AGDYKGVHET
+87 AGDYKAVHET
-97 VHTAMLIS
+97 VHCAMLIS
-105 VILGAMVAVL
+105 VILGAIVAVL

-140 LRIYFLGMPAN
+140 LKIYFLGMPAN

-174 TVAGIANVTLN
+174 TAAGVANVLLN
-185 LVLVILFRLG
+185 LVLVIVFHMS

-203 VFSQCIS
+203 VFSQVIS
-210 AVLVVICLLQAEGA
+210 AVLVVLCLLHADGA
-224 YRLYPQ
+224 YKLYPS

-265 TVNSFGSIVVAGNG
+265 TVNSFGSIVVAGNA
-279 AAANIEGFVYVCM
+279 AAANLEGFVYVCM

-311 FHRIRSTF
+311 FDRIRHTF
-319 RICTLCV
+319 RLCTLMV
-326 MLIGLVLGVG
+326 MVVGAILGVG
-336 IFLAGP
+336 LYLGGP
-342 ILLRIYASGTPEE
+342 WLLKIYASGTPEE
-355 IAAII
+355 IEQII
-360 QVGCT
+360 HFGMT
-365 RLQYVG
+365 RLSYVS
-371 FTYLFC
+371 FTYMLC

-393 MVPMVVSLLGA
+393 MVPMAVSLLGA
-404 CGLRIL
+404 CAFRIL
-410 WVFTIFAFHSTLPT
+410 WVYTVFAMQPTLPC

-435 TWAVHTVCYLV
+435 TWAAHTVCYLL
-446 IRSKMERQHN
+446 IRRNMERKHQ
-456 ARLKEAAA
+456 ASLEAAQA

>member
-1 MMARSREIDMTNGP
+1 MARSREIDMTNGP
-15 LLGKIIQ
+15 LLSKVIQ

-45 GQFAGSN
+45 GQFAGST
-52 ALAAVSSTGAL
+52 ALAAVGSTGAL
-63 INLLVNVFM
+63 VNLLVNVFM

-87 AGDYKGVHET
+87 AGDYKAVHET
-97 VHTAMLIS
+97 VHCAMLIS
-105 VILGAMVAVL
+105 VILGAIVAVL

-140 LRIYFLGMPAN
+140 LKIYFLGMPAN

-174 TVAGIANVTLN
+174 TAAGVANVLLN
-185 LVLVILFRLG
+185 LVLVIVFHMG

-203 VFSQCIS
+203 VFSQVIS
-210 AVLVVICLLQAEGA
+210 AVLVVLCLLHADGA
-224 YRLYPQ
+224 YKLYPS

-265 TVNSFGSIVVAGNG
+265 TVNSFGSIVVAGNA
-279 AAANIEGFVYVCM
+279 AAANLEGFVYVCM

-311 FHRIRSTF
+311 FDRIRHTF
-319 RICTLCV
+319 RLCTLMV
-326 MLIGLVLGVG
+326 MVVGAILGIGLYLG
-336 IFLAGP
+336 GP
-342 ILLRIYASGTPEE
+342 WLLKIYASGTPEE
-355 IAAII
+355 IEQII
-360 QVGCT
+360 HFGMT
-365 RLQYVG
+365 RLSYVS
-371 FTYLFC
+371 FTYMLC

-393 MVPMVVSLLGA
+393 MVPMAVSLLGA
-404 CGLRIL
+404 CAFRIL
-410 WVFTIFAFHSTLPT
+410 WVYTVFAVQPTLPC

-435 TWAVHTVCYLV
+435 TWAAHTVCYLL
-446 IRSKMERQHN
+446 IRRNMERKHQ
-456 ARLKEAAA
+456 ASLEAAQA

>member
-1 MMARSREIDMTNGP
+1 MARSREIDMTNGP
-15 LLGKIIQ
+15 LLGKIVQ

-45 GQFAGSN
+45 GQFAGST
-52 ALAAVSSTGAL
+52 ALAAVGSTGAL
-63 INLLVNVFM
+63 VNLLVNVFM

-87 AGDYKGVHET
+87 AGDYKAVHET
-97 VHTAMLIS
+97 VHCAMLIS
-105 VILGAMVAVL
+105 VILGAIVAVL
-115 GFCVSGFALTLMG
+115 GFCVSGFALGLMG

-140 LRIYFLGMPAN
+140 LRIYFLGMPFN

-174 TVAGIANVTLN
+174 SVAGVANVVLN
-185 LVLVILFRLG
+185 LILVIVFHMG

-203 VFSQCIS
+203 VFSQIIS
-210 AVLVVICLLQAEGA
+210 AVLVVMCLLQAEGA
-224 YRLYPQ
+224 YKLYPS
-230 DLRIHKDKLIGMIRI
+230 DLRIHKDKLMGMIRI

-265 TVNSFGSIVVAGNG
+265 TVNSFGSIVVAGNA
-279 AAANIEGFVYVCM
+279 AAANIEGFIYVCM
-292 NSLYQSAIT
+292 NSLYQGAIT

-311 FHRIRSTF
+311 FDRIRRTF
-319 RICTLCV
+319 LICTLMV
-326 MLIGLVLGVG
+326 MVIGFVLSMSVYA
-336 IFLAGP
+336 AGP
-342 ILLRIYASGTPEE
+342 ILLKIYASGTPEE
-355 IAAII
+355 IKAII
-360 QVGCT
+360 EYGMI
-365 RLQYVG
+365 RLSYVCL
-371 FTYLFC
+371 TYLIC

-410 WVFTIFAFHSTLPT
+410 WVFTLFAAKPT
-424 LYISYPVSWVI
+424 LDMLYLSYPVSWVV
-435 TWAVHTVCYLV
+435 TWAVHTLCYLV
-446 IRSKMERQHN
+446 IRRNMEKKHN
-456 ARLKEAAA
+456 AQLAEV

>member
-1 MMARSREIDMTNGP
+1 MARSHEIDMTNGP
-15 LLGKIIQ
+15 LLSKVIQ

-45 GQFAGSN
+45 GKFAGST
-52 ALAAVSSTGAL
+52 ALAAVGSTGAL
-63 INLLVNVFM
+63 VNLLVNVFM

-87 AGDYKGVHET
+87 AGDYKAVHET
-97 VHTAMLIS
+97 VHCAMLIS
-105 VILGAMVAVL
+105 VILGAIVAVL

-140 LRIYFLGMPAN
+140 LKIYFLGMPAN

-174 TVAGIANVTLN
+174 TVAGVANVLLN
-185 LVLVILFRLG
+185 LVLVIVFHMS

-203 VFSQCIS
+203 VFSQVIS
-210 AVLVVICLLQAEGA
+210 AVLVVLCLLHADGA
-224 YRLYPQ
+224 YKLYPN

-265 TVNSFGSIVVAGNG
+265 TVNSFGSIVVAGNA
-279 AAANIEGFVYVCM
+279 AAANLEGFVYVCM

-311 FHRIRSTF
+311 FDRIRHTF
-319 RICTLCV
+319 RLCTLMV
-326 MLIGLVLGVG
+326 MVVGAILGVG
-336 IFLAGP
+336 LYLGGP
-342 ILLRIYASGTPEE
+342 WLLKIYASGTPEE
-355 IAAII
+355 IEQII
-360 QVGCT
+360 HFGMT
-365 RLQYVG
+365 RLSYVS
-371 FTYLFC
+371 FTYMLC

-393 MVPMVVSLLGA
+393 MVPMAVSLLGA
-404 CGLRIL
+404 CAFRIL
-410 WVFTIFAFHSTLPT
+410 WVYTVFAVQPTLPC

-435 TWAVHTVCYLV
+435 TWAAHTVCYLL
-446 IRSKMERQHN
+446 IRRNMERKHQ
-456 ARLKEAAA
+456 ASLEAAQA

>member
-1 MMARSREIDMTNGP
+1 MARSREIDMTNGP
-15 LLGKIIQ
+15 LLSKVIQ

-45 GQFAGSN
+45 GKFAGST
-52 ALAAVSSTGAL
+52 ALAAVGSTGAL
-63 INLLVNVFM
+63 VNLLVNVFM

-87 AGDYKGVHET
+87 AGDYKAVHET
-97 VHTAMLIS
+97 VHCAMLIS
-105 VILGAMVAVL
+105 VILGAIVAVL

-140 LRIYFLGMPAN
+140 LKIYFLGMPAN

-174 TVAGIANVTLN
+174 TAAGVANVLLN
-185 LVLVILFRLG
+185 LVLVIVFHMG

-203 VFSQCIS
+203 VFSQVIS
-210 AVLVVICLLQAEGA
+210 AVLVVLCLLHADGA
-224 YRLYPQ
+224 YKLYPS

-265 TVNSFGSIVVAGNG
+265 TVNSFGSIVVAGNA
-279 AAANIEGFVYVCM
+279 AAANLEGFVYVCM

-311 FHRIRSTF
+311 FDRIRHTF
-319 RICTLCV
+319 RLCTLMV
-326 MLIGLVLGVG
+326 MVVGAILGIGLYLG
-336 IFLAGP
+336 GP
-342 ILLRIYASGTPEE
+342 WLLKIYASGTPEE
-355 IAAII
+355 IEQII
-360 QVGCT
+360 RFGMI
-365 RLQYVG
+365 RLSYVS
-371 FTYLFC
+371 FTYMLC

-393 MVPMVVSLLGA
+393 MVPMAVSLLGA
-404 CGLRIL
+404 CAFRIL
-410 WVFTIFAFHSTLPT
+410 WVYTVFAVQPTLPC
-424 LYISYPVSWVI
+424 LYISYPVSWTI
-435 TWAVHTVCYLV
+435 TWVAHTVCYLL
-446 IRSKMERQHN
+446 IRRNMERKHQ
-456 ARLKEAAA
+456 ASLEAAQA

>member
-1 MMARSREIDMTNGP
+1 MARSHEIDMTNGP
-15 LLGKIIQ
+15 LLSKVIQ

-45 GQFAGSN
+45 GKFAGST
-52 ALAAVSSTGAL
+52 ALAAVGSTGAL
-63 INLLVNVFM
+63 VNLLVNVFM

-87 AGDYKGVHET
+87 AGDYKAVHET
-97 VHTAMLIS
+97 VHCAMLIS
-105 VILGAMVAVL
+105 VILGAIVAVL

-140 LRIYFLGMPAN
+140 LKIYFLGMPAN

-174 TVAGIANVTLN
+174 TAAGVANVLLN
-185 LVLVILFRLG
+185 LVLVIVFHMS

-203 VFSQCIS
+203 VFSQVIS
-210 AVLVVICLLQAEGA
+210 AVLVVLCLLHADGA
-224 YRLYPQ
+224 YKLYPS

-265 TVNSFGSIVVAGNG
+265 TVNSFGSIVVAGNA
-279 AAANIEGFVYVCM
+279 AAANLEGFVYVCM

-311 FHRIRSTF
+311 FDRIRHTF
-319 RICTLCV
+319 RLCTLMV
-326 MLIGLVLGVG
+326 MVVGAILGVG
-336 IFLAGP
+336 LYLGGP
-342 ILLRIYASGTPEE
+342 WLLKIYASGTPEE
-355 IAAII
+355 IEQII
-360 QVGCT
+360 HFGMT
-365 RLQYVG
+365 RLSYVS
-371 FTYLFC
+371 FTYMLC

-393 MVPMVVSLLGA
+393 MVPMAVSLLGA
-404 CGLRIL
+404 RAFRIL
-410 WVFTIFAFHSTLPT
+410 WVYTVFAVQPTLPC

-435 TWAVHTVCYLV
+435 TWAAHTVCYLL
-446 IRSKMERQHN
+446 IRRNMERKHQ
-456 ARLKEAAA
+456 ASLEAAQA

>member
-1 MMARSREIDMTNGP
+1 MARSREIDMTNGP
-15 LLGKIIQ
+15 LLSKVIQ

-45 GQFAGSN
+45 GQFAGST
-52 ALAAVSSTGAL
+52 ALAAVGSTGAL
-63 INLLVNVFM
+63 VNLLVNVFM

-87 AGDYKGVHET
+87 AGDYKAVHET
-97 VHTAMLIS
+97 VHCAMLIS
-105 VILGAMVAVL
+105 VILGAIVAVL

-140 LRIYFLGMPAN
+140 LKIYFLGMPAN

-174 TVAGIANVTLN
+174 TAAGVANVLLN
-185 LVLVILFRLG
+185 LVLVIVFHMG

-210 AVLVVICLLQAEGA
+210 AVLVVLCLLNADGA
-224 YRLYPQ
+224 YKLYPA

-265 TVNSFGSIVVAGNG
+265 TVNSFGSIVVAGNA
-279 AAANIEGFVYVCM
+279 AAANLEGFVYVCM

-311 FHRIRSTF
+311 FDRIRHTF
-319 RICTLCV
+319 RVCTLMV
-326 MLIGLVLGVG
+326 MVVGAVLGMG
-336 IFLAGP
+336 LFLAGP
-342 ILLRIYASGTPEE
+342 WLLNIYASGTPEE
-355 IAAII
+355 IEEII
-360 QVGCT
+360 RFGMI
-365 RLQYVG
+365 RLSYVS
-371 FTYLFC
+371 FTYMIC

-393 MVPMVVSLLGA
+393 MVPMAVSLLGA
-404 CGLRIL
+404 CAFRIL
-410 WVFTIFAFHSTLPT
+410 WVFTVFAANPTLPT
-424 LYISYPVSWVI
+424 LYISYPVSWAI
-435 TWAVHTVCYLV
+435 TWAAHTGCYPL
-446 IRSKMERQHN
+446 IRRKMERKHQEG
-456 ARLKEAAA
+456 LEAA

>member
-1 MMARSREIDMTNGP
+1 MARSHEIDMTNGP
-15 LLGKIIQ
+15 LLSKVIQ

-45 GQFAGSN
+45 GKFAGST
-52 ALAAVSSTGAL
+52 ALAAVGSTGAL
-63 INLLVNVFM
+63 VNLLVNVFM

-87 AGDYKGVHET
+87 AGDYKAVHET
-97 VHTAMLIS
+97 VHCAMLIS
-105 VILGAMVAVL
+105 VILGAIVAVL

-140 LRIYFLGMPAN
+140 LKIYFLGMPAN

-174 TVAGIANVTLN
+174 TAAGVANVLLN
-185 LVLVILFRLG
+185 LVLVIVFHMG

-203 VFSQCIS
+203 VFSQVIS
-210 AVLVVICLLQAEGA
+210 AVLVVLCLLHADGA
-224 YRLYPQ
+224 YKLYPN

-265 TVNSFGSIVVAGNG
+265 TVNSFGSIVVAGNA
-279 AAANIEGFVYVCM
+279 AAANLEGFVYVCM

-311 FHRIRSTF
+311 FDRIRHTF
-319 RICTLCV
+319 RLCTLMV
-326 MLIGLVLGVG
+326 MVVGAILGVG
-336 IFLAGP
+336 LYLGGP
-342 ILLRIYASGTPEE
+342 WLLKIYASGTPEE
-355 IAAII
+355 IEQII
-360 QVGCT
+360 HFGMT
-365 RLQYVG
+365 RLSYVS
-371 FTYLFC
+371 FTYMLC

-393 MVPMVVSLLGA
+393 MVPMAVSLLGA
-404 CGLRIL
+404 CAFRIL
-410 WVFTIFAFHSTLPT
+410 WVYTVFAVQPTLPC

-435 TWAVHTVCYLV
+435 TWAAHTVCYLL
-446 IRSKMERQHN
+446 IRRNMERKHQ
-456 ARLKEAAA
+456 ASLEAAQA